1 MPQNVYLL
9 LLALLLFPILTQ
21 AQEVDSSKNLV
32 PNPSFEYYFECPE
45 HLEAIRFRKIPFW
58 VANPPNCTP
67 DYFNECGRR
76 GYRVPKN
83 RCGVMPAKSGHA
95 YVGMILRVG
104 HPEGDPMGWY
114 YREHITVK
122 LKQPLKK
129 NYRYVAQMHIAL
141 STYANYAIANIG
153 MLFTPFARRIKANT
167 FYKPQ
172 VVTPRGQYF
181 NQFNRWILV
190 RDTIVAKGGEVF
202 LTIGEFNT
210 LEHRQV
216 KKITESR
223 KYRKKFNFNR
233 AYYYID
239 DVSVVELGKTIIDT
253 LPRITIQQKSPPHK
267 IEFKSNLGK
276 ITQGKPVI
284 LQNIFFEFAK
294 ARLLPKSFPELN
306 KLVNLLNQY
315 PRIQIK
321 IQGHTD
327 DVGTHQR
334 NQELSEKRAQSVVDY
349 LIKKGIASKRLQA
362 EGFGETRPIDTNQTK
377 KGRQKN
383 RRVAFV
389 VL

>member
-1 MPQNVYLL
+1 MPQAIYL
-9 LLALLLFPILTQ
+9 ILTILIGTITPLM
-21 AQEVDSSKNLV
+21 AQEVDSIKNLV

-58 VANPPNCTP
+58 VANPGNCTP

-83 RCGVMPAKSGHA
+83 RCGTMPAKSGHA

-122 LKQPLKK
+122 LKHPLKK
-129 NYRYVAQMHIAL
+129 NFRYVAQMYVAL

-153 MLFTPFARRIKANT
+153 MLFTPTARRIKWNT
-167 FYKPQ
+167 FYEAQ
-172 VVTPRGQYF
+172 VVTPRSKLLDKA
-181 NQFNRWILV
+181 NRWVLV
-190 RDTIVAKGGEVF
+190 RDTIVAKGGETF

-210 LEHRQV
+210 LEHSQIKR
-216 KKITESR
+216 ITDSR
-223 KYRKKFNFNR
+223 KHRKKFNFNR

-239 DVSVVELGKTIIDT
+239 DVAVVELGKVMIDT
-253 LPRITIQQKSPPHK
+253 LPRITIQQKPPIPK
-267 IEFKSNLGK
+267 IEFKTNFGK
-276 ITQGKPVI
+276 ITQGEPIVLK
-284 LQNIFFEFAK
+284 NIFFEFAK

-306 KLVNLLNQY
+306 KLVALLKKHPQ
-315 PRIQIK
+315 IQIK

-327 DVGTHQR
+327 NVGTHTR
-334 NQELSEKRAQSVVDY
+334 NQQLSERRAQSVVNY
-349 LIKKGIASKRLQA
+349 LINKGVLKERLTA
-362 EGFGETRPIDTNQTK
+362 EGFGETKPIDTNQTK
-377 KGRQKN
+377 QGRQNN